1 MHPSD
6 LEPDEADAFERDRQE
21 HVAEGSR
28 GSITFDPEP
37 ARSAIR
43 RQLEEADQ
51 QIERAGCMTER
62 RRRSVDDQEADDEGD
77 RYEAAY
83 WKRGEG

>member
-6 LEPDEADAFERDRQE
+6 AEPDDA
-21 HVAEGSR
+21 S

-37 ARSAIR
+37 TRSAIR

-83 WKRGEG
+83 WKRGEA